1 MDLYF
6 SKITTTF
13 DNKDELDKVSKIL
26 LEDRLVSC
34 CQVYNIESSDWWK
47 DNIVDANEY
56 LLKMKTK
63 KELYKEVERIILE
76 NHSYEVPEIIT
87 YNIEDGYSKYLN
99 WIDKETT
106 K

>member
-1 MDLYF
+1 
-6 SKITTTF
+6 
-13 DNKDELDKVSKIL
+13 
-26 LEDRLVSC
+26 
-34 CQVYNIESSDWWK
+34 
-47 DNIVDANEY
+47 
-56 LLKMKTK
+56 MKTK
-63 KELYKEVERIILE
+63 KELYKEVERTILE

>member
-1 MDLYF
+1 MNQYII
-6 SKITTTF
+6 ITTTF

-34 CQVYNIESSDWWK
+34 CQVYNIESSYWWK
-47 DNIVDANEY
+47 DSIVDANEY